1 MILNE
6 QIKKIHQKK
15 NSFPLYPHGENM
27 RLLENKVLFW
37 SKTNKNPKYALIELL
52 KETNESLDSVESF
65 RRNRIIRNFD
75 NIIYFLDENTLDDI
89 IKGQYTITD
98 KELNNFI
105 VESCKDIKFYNRV
118 KSNIQK
124 LNKKVGFV
132 SHLKEY
138 SEYVNYPTFIKE
150 EYMEAIV
157 KSIIESYD
165 SLEDKVLY
173 SIMNECLLVS
183 NIINKCNIDSKI
195 LVEESTKAFVHF
207 RNIDKQDII
216 YVQEHSK
223 LQSDNKRLLYL
234 LTEEKTE
241 ETKEGLKIT
250 KKKSL
255 KDMISGFELENNKSV
270 EGLKSFMKKIYST
283 PLDDIVNESPFILGF
298 IRKFF
303 IVGGSFIVNPILG
316 IVMGLTDFLIEKTID
331 RKSAEKHLKH
341 LESEKNKAEK
351 KLDKLKSE
359 THIENTKKYIDQLEK
374 NIEKVEKYID
384 DSKSDKEKSAEWD
397 FEENTSIIDTMACFM
412 FIEENTELLTEDSKL
427 TEYLVEGKI
436 SNTLKLAAENLK
448 GKAKSLTGKE
458 KLLSQRLDGLM
469 DGFVRNIESALTN
482 KKREDIIKG
491 RILPSFSRMMKMG
504 IVAGAAFA
512 VNPLLAAIG
521 AVGSMAV
528 SKAATVRE
536 KQFILDEIDI
546 NLKIVDKKI
555 QQAEIN
561 GDDKTLEDLY
571 KLQMRLTREKQ
582 RIKYNMKVYYKA

>member
-283 PLDDIVNESPFILGF
+283 PLDDIINESPFILGF